1 MNNDTD
7 NGNNIIG
14 LKYRVCRVITK
25 TDLSIVYE
33 CEHMI
38 KKTKVIIKQC
48 LTSPELLKHE
58 LSVYLF
64 LKDSHVQIPK
74 IKGSGIHE
82 GSMYIVLELLDKT
95 IDKYNSSSPIHTE
108 SLFMIL
114 YELHKMKIV
123 HRDIKPDN
131 FIVGHNQ
138 KIYLIDLGLSCKA
151 TNRVIKTFLGNKR
164 YASYTCFEKEY
175 IYQYKDDVI
184 SLIYMLL
191 DLKYGFLPWDKISS
205 NKISVERK
213 DVNLHSYYDDVLC
226 DIYDICNTDFSYKK
240 IFARLQNKS

>member
-1 MNNDTD
+1 MNTD
-7 NGNNIIG
+7 DNLGTIIG
-14 LKYRVCRVITK
+14 NKYKVGRVITK

-48 LTSPELLKHE
+48 LTNHELLKHE

-64 LKDSHVQIPK
+64 LKDSPVQIPK
-74 IKGSGIHE
+74 IKGSGMHE
-82 GSMYIVLELLDKT
+82 GNMYLVLELLDKT
-95 IDKYNSSSPIHTE
+95 IDKYTSPINVE

-114 YELHKMKIV
+114 YQLHKMKIV

-151 TNRVIKTFLGNKR
+151 TTRVIKTFLGNKR

-175 IYQYKDDVI
+175 VYQFKDDVI

-191 DLKYGFLPWDKISS
+191 DLKYGFLPWDTNNSQ
-205 NKISVERK
+205 RK
-213 DVNLHSYYDDVLC
+213 DIDLRMYYDDTLC
-226 DIYDICNTDFSYKK
+226 DIYDICNHDFSYKK

>member
-1 MNNDTD
+1 MI
-7 NGNNIIG
+7 GN
-14 LKYRVCRVITK
+14 KYKVCKVITK

-48 LTSPELLKHE
+48 LTSETLLKHE

-64 LKDSHVQIPK
+64 LKDSQVQIPK
-74 IKGSGIHE
+74 IKGSGMHE
-82 GSMYIVLELLDKT
+82 GMMYIVLELLDKT
-95 IDKYNSSSPIHTE
+95 IDKYTSPIQTE
-108 SLFMIL
+108 TLFMIL
-114 YELHKMKIV
+114 YQLHKMKIV

-131 FIVGHNQ
+131 FIVGHNE

-151 TNRVIKTFLGNKR
+151 TNRVIKTFVGNKR
-164 YASYTCFEKEY
+164 YASYVCFEKEY
-175 IYQYKDDVI
+175 VYQYKDDVI

-191 DLKYGFLPWDKISS
+191 DLKYGFLPWDKDNS
-205 NKISVERK
+205 ERK
-213 DVNLHSYYDDVLC
+213 DIDLRLYYEDPLC
-226 DIYDICNTDFSYKK
+226 DIYDICNHDFNYKK

>member
-1 MNNDTD
+1 MNNHTD
-7 NGNNIIG
+7 NGLIG
-14 LKYRVCRVITK
+14 NKYRVCRVITK

-33 CEHMI
+33 CEHTI

-48 LTSPELLKHE
+48 LNSTELLKHE

-64 LKDSHVQIPK
+64 LKDSNVQIPK
-74 IKGSGIHE
+74 IKGSGMHE

-95 IDKYNSSSPIHTE
+95 IDKYTSSSPIQME
-108 SLFMIL
+108 NLFMIL

-131 FIVGHNQ
+131 FIVGHNE

-151 TNRVIKTFLGNKR
+151 TNRVIKTFVGNKR
-164 YASYTCFEKEY
+164 YASYVCFEKEY

-191 DLKYGFLPWDKISS
+191 DLKYGFLPWDKDKD
-205 NKISVERK
+205 NGERK
-213 DVNLHSYYDDVLC
+213 DVNLHSYYDDPLC
-226 DIYDICNTDFSYKK
+226 DIYDICNTEFSYKK